1 MEYKNGHE
9 LLIEIRKIMALKKIQ
24 MKELAI
30 LMGRSQQ
37 SVSQIFKTANPK
49 YSTLLE
55 ICTALEINLDISF
68 IIKDKDDT
76 E

>member
-1 MEYKNGHE
+1 MEYKNGQE
-9 LLIEIRKIMALKKIQ
+9 LLVEIRKIMALNNIQ
-24 MKELAI
+24 MKELAV
-30 LMGRSQQ
+30 MMNKSQQ

-55 ICTALEINLDISF
+55 ICNALNIDLDISF
-68 IIKDKDDT
+68 MTKDKDDT

>member
-1 MEYKNGHE
+1 MEYKNGQE
-9 LLIEIRKIMALKKIQ
+9 LLVEIRKIMALRNIQ

-30 LMGRSQQ
+30 MMNKSQQ

-55 ICTALEINLDISF
+55 ICQALNVKLDITLVY
-68 IIKDKDDT
+68 KKDDI

>member
-1 MEYKNGHE
+1 MEYKNGQE
-9 LLIEIRKIMALKKIQ
+9 LLVEIRKIMALRNIQ

-30 LMGRSQQ
+30 MMNKSQQ

-55 ICTALEINLDISF
+55 ICQALDVNLDITLVY
-68 IIKDKDDT
+68 KKGDV

>member
-1 MEYKNGHE
+1 MEYKNGQE
-9 LLIEIRKIMALKKIQ
+9 LLIEIRKIMALNNIQ
-24 MKELAI
+24 MKELAV
-30 LMGRSQQ
+30 MMNKSQQ

-55 ICTALEINLDISF
+55 ICAALNMHLDISF
-68 IIKDKDDT
+68 LPKDKDDT

>member
-1 MEYKNGHE
+1 MEYKNGQE
-9 LLIEIRKIMALKKIQ
+9 LLIEIRKIMALKNIQ

-30 LMGRSQQ
+30 MMNKSQQ

-55 ICTALEINLDISF
+55 ICRALNVNLDITLEYKKSD
-68 IIKDKDDT
+68 I

>member
-1 MEYKNGHE
+1 MEYKNGQE
-9 LLIEIRKIMALKKIQ
+9 LLVEIRKIMALNNIQ
-24 MKELAI
+24 MKELAV
-30 LMGRSQQ
+30 MMNKSQQ

-55 ICTALEINLDISF
+55 ICNALNIDLDISF
-68 IIKDKDDT
+68 MPKDKDDT

>member
-1 MEYKNGHE
+1 MEYKNGQE
-9 LLIEIRKIMALKKIQ
+9 LLVEIRKIMALRNIQ

-30 LMGRSQQ
+30 MMNKSQQ

-55 ICTALEINLDISF
+55 ICQALNVKLDITLVYK
-68 IIKDKDDT
+68 KDYL